1 MRADDIRTLED
12 AARGELG
19 EGRHRLGTF
28 LLVALAGGAI
38 TGVVAASFRLVLR
51 EAERL
56 RVDAIGDLR
65 PLGLAGWLVP
75 MVAVAVCA
83 AAARALVRL
92 APEAG
97 GSGVQR
103 VEAVMR
109 GQAGPAPWGVLPV
122 KFLGGS
128 LALGSGMVLGRE
140 GPSVQMGA
148 TIGEWL
154 AQHARFAT
162 LDLRRIQ
169 AATAGAGLAVAFSA
183 PIGGAAFVFEEV
195 ARTITLRLALATLVA
210 CSTAIAVAWSI
221 LGTAPVYE
229 LMPPPPAAWA
239 AAVPFIVL
247 GALLGA
253 LGVLYNRFIVVLL
266 DAAARLRRVPPEAI
280 AAVIGAVVGLCLRIE
295 PDLVGG
301 GDLMTNRVLDGDEAM
316 LSLLGLLALRWFLG
330 PWSYAAG
337 APGGI
342 FAPLLLVGALFG
354 TLFATALNDVLPAL
368 ALDPVAFGI
377 VGMSTFFAAV
387 VRAPLTGIL
396 LVVEMTATTTQAVPM
411 LAAAAAAVGVATLL
425 GGLPIYD
432 TLRLR
437 MLRSEAVDEVPAG
450 AAA

>member
-1 MRADDIRTLED
+1 M
-12 AARGELG
+12 
-19 EGRHRLGTF
+19 
-28 LLVALAGGAI
+28 
-38 TGVVAASFRLVLR
+38 
-51 EAERL
+51 
-56 RVDAIGDLR
+56 
-65 PLGLAGWLVP
+65 
-75 MVAVAVCA
+75 
-83 AAARALVRL
+83 
-92 APEAG
+92 
-97 GSGVQR
+97 
-103 VEAVMR
+103 
-109 GQAGPAPWGVLPV
+109 
-122 KFLGGS
+122 
-128 LALGSGMVLGRE
+128 
-140 GPSVQMGA
+140 
-148 TIGEWL
+148 
-154 AQHARFAT
+154 
-162 LDLRRIQ
+162 
-169 AATAGAGLAVAFSA
+169 
-183 PIGGAAFVFEEV
+183 
-195 ARTITLRLALATLVA
+195 
-210 CSTAIAVAWSI
+210 
-221 LGTAPVYE
+221 
-229 LMPPPPAAWA
+229 
-239 AAVPFIVL
+239 
-247 GALLGA
+247 
-253 LGVLYNRFIVVLL
+253 LYNRFIVVLL